1 MIQSISFLLLLVP
14 IAGLLF
20 LLLVLIAGLP
30 GVLEHDDFPFVLLL
44 VIFGATVGVSSPRH
58 GKATIML
65 DGSGWLEPVSDLD
78 LKKRIVNILH
88 RTT

>member
-30 GVLEHDDFPFVLLL
+30 GVLEHDGFPFVLLF

-65 DGSGWLEPVSDLD
+65 DCSSWLEPVSELD
-78 LKKRIVNILH
+78 L
-88 RTT
+88 